1 MSREWKPG
9 DVAMIEVGCHANRH
23 VGVFTGAGW
32 RYGDERW
39 VADDAAIVTVVRPLV
54 VIDPE
59 DREAVERLVHVF
71 SGQRDWYAD
80 TVRQRSDAMQDALR
94 EFANPTPPK
103 PDEPQGLGAVVQRED
118 GIRWVRGERGWTNL
132 DAQGRFLNWSNWSE
146 VNELSPVTTV
156 LSPGVTS

>member
-9 DVAMIEVGCHANRH
+9 DV
-23 VGVFTGAGW
+23 
-32 RYGDERW
+32 
-39 VADDAAIVTVVRPLV
+39 DD
-54 VIDPE
+54 
-59 DREAVERLVHVF
+59 
-71 SGQRDWYAD
+71 
-80 TVRQRSDAMQDALR
+80 MQAALR
-94 EFANPTPPK
+94 EFANPRDPK